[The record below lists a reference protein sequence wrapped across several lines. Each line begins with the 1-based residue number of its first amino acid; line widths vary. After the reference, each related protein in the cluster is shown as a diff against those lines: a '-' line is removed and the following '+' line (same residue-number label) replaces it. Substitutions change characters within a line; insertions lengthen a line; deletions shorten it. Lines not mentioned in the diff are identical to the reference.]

1 MHAAK
6 KFIIASTLLCA
17 PFITNAFDSNPFDR
31 EQLLSAGNG
40 DKISQTNI
48 TIRDINE
55 MMDRIKKLENK
66 NEALTNQIECLKRDI
81 NNIKGKSKLIC

>member
-6 KFIIASTLLCA
+6 KFIIVSTLLCT

-48 TIRDINE
+48 TIRNINE

-66 NEALTNQIECLKRDI
+66 NEELTNQIECLKMDI
-81 NNIKGKSKLIC
+81 NNIKGKSKTTC